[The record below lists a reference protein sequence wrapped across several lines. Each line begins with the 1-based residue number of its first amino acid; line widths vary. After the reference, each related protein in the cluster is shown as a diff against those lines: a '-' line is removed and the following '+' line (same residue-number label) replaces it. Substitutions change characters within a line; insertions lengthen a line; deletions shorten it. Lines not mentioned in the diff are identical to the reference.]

1 MASSIVIL
9 GWTADDK
16 VPGDYRETVFGTGRV
31 SVGAYPVRMV
41 ITGTKLATGSAV
53 ADQDI
58 VPIVSSSDAYT
69 KLGAHSTACR
79 QAIAALNVPGV
90 TVYAAPPA
98 VAGGA
103 VAATASVVFGGSW
116 TSPGSVKFW
125 IGGDY
130 FEVSV
135 GSTQVAT
142 DAGATFRSACNSL
155 ANGLVA
161 ATGTTAT
168 STITA
173 YNLGT
178 QGNAV
183 LVYWDLSEAPA
194 GLTVAVTGGTA
205 IHDRLV
211 PLSGGTGTESL
222 ANVIALLKPELY
234 DYIAVA
240 QTDATNAGLV
250 KTHMSSEA
258 GPTISHLEHA
268 VFGSTGTLVA
278 ASSLA
283 QTTLNDYR
291 STVVW
296 YENGETHPSEMAAA
310 VCAIRAV
317 VEPSNPNYNFDNF
330 PVPGVVTQRY
340 QADKALHATL
350 KAALNSGVTPII
362 ERSSAAVIARGI
374 VTHCLNGSAPDYR
387 CLDWGDAVVPD
398 RISKELGAEW
408 VNVFKPGNPYVGPDA
423 VGSEADPAAGVG
435 TPNRWK
441 SVVYGILKNRERDN
455 WLANVD
461 NNLPEVE
468 YDNDRA
474 ALVSAVPIE
483 VRKQQHAIGIS
494 VRQQAA

>member
-1 MASSIVIL
+1 MTSSIVIL

-16 VPGDYRETVFGTGRV
+16 VPGDYRETVFGTGRI

-41 ITGTKLATGSAV
+41 VTGTKLATGSAV
-53 ADQDI
+53 PDQDI
-58 VPIVSSSDAYT
+58 VPIYSSTDAYT

-79 QAIAALNVPGV
+79 QAIAALNIPGV

-98 VAGGA
+98 AAGGA
-103 VAATASVVFGGSW
+103 VAATATVAFGCSW

-125 IGGDY
+125 VGGEM

-135 GSTQVAT
+135 GATQVAA
-142 DAGATFRSACNSL
+142 DAGATFRTQCASL
-155 ANGLVA
+155 ANGLVNPS
-161 ATGTTAT
+161 GTTAS
-168 STITA
+168 STVTA

-178 QGNAV
+178 QGNSI
-183 LVYWDLSEAPA
+183 LIYWDLSEAPT
-194 GLTVAVTGGTA
+194 GLTVTVTGGTA

-211 PLSGGTGTESL
+211 PLTGGTGTESL

-234 DYIAVA
+234 DYIGVA
-240 QTDATNAGLV
+240 QTDATNAGLI
-250 KTHMSSEA
+250 KTHLGSEA

-268 VFGSTGTLVA
+268 VFASSGTLVA

-291 STVVW
+291 SCVVW
-296 YENGETHPSEMAAA
+296 LENSEVHPSEIAAS
-310 VCAIRAV
+310 VCAIRSV
-317 VEPSNPNYNFDNF
+317 FEPQNPNFNFDDT
-330 PVPGVVTQRY
+330 PVPGVVPQRY

-350 KAALNSGVTPII
+350 KAALNSGVTPLI
-362 ERSSAAVIARGI
+362 EKNGVSVIARGI
-374 VTHCLNGSAPDYR
+374 VSHCLNGSAPDYR

-408 VNVFKPGNPYVGPDA
+408 VSVFKPGNPYVGPDA
-423 VGSEADPAAGVG
+423 VGSEADPSAGVG

-441 SVVYGILKNRERDN
+441 STVYGILKQREKDN
-455 WLANVD
+455 WLQNVD

-468 YDNDRA
+468 YDNDRG